1 MNNLSYDDLFAYR
14 LQLLDH
20 TSDEYVVINRLKI
33 KLLADGVM
41 DNELN
46 EYVYNFYLIYDIPIT
61 MAEIE
66 NVPIQSPFSEFVTQH
81 YEYSGT
87 ENSGTENSGTENS
100 GTENSD
106 NSGTENSEEEEDN
119 IHPPIVQIDM
129 RTSVE
134 DLYNLLNFLQ
144 NVMNSAG
151 NHNMED
157 VTVTTDEKSLDKIQ
171 KTKITKEMSEKCT
184 ICMDDM
190 KEGDEYYNLTCRH
203 IFHIDCIKEYLLN
216 YNHMCPLCKEEI
228 GDKKINL

>member
-81 YEYSGT
+81 YNYSNRNNSE
-87 ENSGTENSGTENS
+87 ENDSE
-100 GTENSD
+100 D
-106 NSGTENSEEEEDN
+106 ENSEESDSIRN
-119 IHPPIVQIDM
+119 NHPAIQIDM
-129 RTSVE
+129 RTSVN

-144 NVMNSAG
+144 NVMNNDG
-151 NHNMED
+151 NNMQD
-157 VTVTTDEKSLDKIQ
+157 VIVTTDEKSLEKIQ
-171 KTKITKEMSEKCT
+171 KHKIKKDMTEKCT

-190 KEGDEYYNLTCRH
+190 KEGDEYYNLTCNH

-228 GDKKINL
+228 GDKKINI

>member
-81 YEYSGT
+81 YEYNHET
-87 ENSGTENSGTENS
+87 EDS
-100 GTENSD
+100 ENSD
-106 NSGTENSEEEEDN
+106 EEEEGGN
-119 IHPPIVQIDM
+119 IPLPVIQIDM

-157 VTVTTDEKSLDKIQ
+157 VTITTDEKSLDKIQ
-171 KTKITKEMSEKCT
+171 KKKITKDMSEKCT

-190 KEGDEYYNLTCRH
+190 KEGEEYYNLTCRH

>member
-1 MNNLSYDDLFAYR
+1 MNNLCYDDLFAYR

-20 TSDEYVVINRLKI
+20 TSDEYVVINRFKI
-33 KLLADGVM
+33 KLLADGVL

-46 EYVYNFYLIYDIPIT
+46 EYIYNFYLIYDIPIT

-81 YEYSGT
+81 YEY
-87 ENSGTENSGTENS
+87 NSA
-100 GTENSD
+100 
-106 NSGTENSEEEEDN
+106 ENSEEEEDDIN
-119 IHPPIVQIDM
+119 PPVVQIDM

-144 NVMNSAG
+144 NIMNSVG
-151 NHNMED
+151 NNNMED

-171 KTKITKEMSEKCT
+171 KKKITKDICEKCT

-190 KEGDEYYNLTCRH
+190 KEGEEYYNLTCSH

-228 GDKKINL
+228 GDKKINV

>member
-33 KLLADGVM
+33 KLLADGVIN
-41 DNELN
+41 NELN

-81 YEYSGT
+81 YEYNHES

-100 GTENSD
+100 EPENSD
-106 NSGTENSEEEEDN
+106 EEDDN
-119 IHPPIVQIDM
+119 QPPVLQIDM

-144 NVMNSAG
+144 NVMNSVG

-171 KTKITKEMSEKCT
+171 KEKITKDMSERCT

-190 KEGDEYYNLTCRH
+190 KEGEEYYNLTCRH

-228 GDKKINL
+228 GDKKINM

>member
-81 YEYSGT
+81 YEYNHET
-87 ENSGTENSGTENS
+87 EDS
-100 GTENSD
+100 ENSD
-106 NSGTENSEEEEDN
+106 EEEEGGN
-119 IHPPIVQIDM
+119 IPLPVIQIDM

-171 KTKITKEMSEKCT
+171 KKKITKDMSEKCT

-190 KEGDEYYNLTCRH
+190 KEGEEYYNLTCRH

>member
-81 YEYSGT
+81 YEYFGT
-87 ENSGTENSGTENS
+87 ENSE
-100 GTENSD
+100 
-106 NSGTENSEEEEDN
+106 NSGTENSEEEEDD

-171 KTKITKEMSEKCT
+171 KKKITKEMSEKCT

-190 KEGDEYYNLTCRH
+190 KEGEEYYNLTCRH

>member
-20 TSDEYVVINRLKI
+20 TSDEYVVINRLKT

-81 YEYSGT
+81 YEY
-87 ENSGTENSGTENS
+87 NSVSE
-100 GTENSD
+100 
-106 NSGTENSEEEEDN
+106 NSGTENSEEEEEDD
-119 IHPPIVQIDM
+119 IHPPVVQIDM

-151 NHNMED
+151 NHSMED

-171 KTKITKEMSEKCT
+171 KKKITKEMSEKCT

-190 KEGDEYYNLTCRH
+190 KEGEEYYNLTCRH

>member
-20 TSDEYVVINRLKI
+20 TSDEYVVINRLKT

-81 YEYSGT
+81 YEYFGT
-87 ENSGTENSGTENS
+87 ENSE
-100 GTENSD
+100 
-106 NSGTENSEEEEDN
+106 NSGTENSEEEEDD

-171 KTKITKEMSEKCT
+171 KKKITKEMSEKCT

-190 KEGDEYYNLTCRH
+190 REGEEYYNLTCRH

>member
-33 KLLADGVM
+33 KLLADGVLE
-41 DNELN
+41 NELN
-46 EYVYNFYLIYDIPIT
+46 EYVYNFYLIYDINIT

-81 YEYSGT
+81 YEYSSRM
-87 ENSGTENSGTENS
+87 ENSE
-100 GTENSD
+100 
-106 NSGTENSEEEEDN
+106 ENSEEEEDEH
-119 IHPPIVQIDM
+119 IPAVQIDM

-134 DLYNLLNFLQ
+134 DLYNLLNLLQ
-144 NVMNSAG
+144 NVINSAS
-151 NHNMED
+151 NHMED
-157 VTVTTDEKSLDKIQ
+157 VTITTDEKSLDKIQ

-190 KEGDEYYNLTCRH
+190 KEGEEYYNLTCRH

-216 YNHMCPLCKEEI
+216 YNHMCPLCKEDI
-228 GDKKINL
+228 GEKKINL